1 MAEFQRDQ
9 KWAQFQT
16 EKNIGFPPIQ
26 DPTRMLTPMCSGL
39 RIRKEPNSRDFMNS
53 RIWDS
58 FRATPA
64 TQVSSEMLQTKN
76 EPVYMDMNPTCSR
89 ISNKQYRH
97 VPEYIPSTATSL
109 PPTTNS
115 TNPYLQRLDTAGSDA
130 RNVMRELRS
139 AVSEDNRE
147 RDIEASRRL
156 AERQFADRWM
166 PPQMSADNASLQA
179 YELLR
184 PKQYFD

>member
-1 MAEFQRDQ
+1 MAELERDQ
-9 KWAQFQT
+9 KWAKFQT

-26 DPTRMLTPMCSGL
+26 DPTRMDVPICSGL
-39 RIRKEPNSRDFMNS
+39 RIRKEPNSRDYMNS

-76 EPVYMDMNPTCSR
+76 DPVYMDMNPTSSR
-89 ISNKQYRH
+89 ASNKQYRH
-97 VPEYIPSTATSL
+97 VPEYVPSTATSL
-109 PPTTNS
+109 PPITNS
-115 TNPYLQRLDTAGSDA
+115 TNPYLQRMDTAGSDA

-139 AVSEDNRE
+139 AVTEDNRE
-147 RDIEASRRL
+147 RDIEAGRRL
-156 AERQFADRWM
+156 AERQFSDRWM
-166 PPQMSADNASLQA
+166 PPQMANDINSLQA

-184 PKQYFD
+184 PKQYSD